1 VVGNFSCLFAWFG
14 DLDTGDMAEPTRAL
28 LALIIPIPLLV
39 PFYWLL
45 VKAARKAER
54 GRSKA

>member
-1 VVGNFSCLFAWFG
+1 
-14 DLDTGDMAEPTRAL
+14 MAETTRAL

-39 PFYWLL
+39 PMYWLL

-54 GRSKA
+54 DRSNA